1 MKLHKENKLLL
12 KSIFKYDLLL
22 LITVTIIGYFIIGER
37 ILFFTSGLSIA
48 FINLVINTV
57 SLNKFLSED
66 NNNLQSVLMISK
78 LIRVIIVVII
88 SILIIRN
95 TTSGFIL
102 FIVGYSLQFISFILY
117 GNKYKNK

>member
-1 MKLHKENKLLL
+1 MHKENKLLL